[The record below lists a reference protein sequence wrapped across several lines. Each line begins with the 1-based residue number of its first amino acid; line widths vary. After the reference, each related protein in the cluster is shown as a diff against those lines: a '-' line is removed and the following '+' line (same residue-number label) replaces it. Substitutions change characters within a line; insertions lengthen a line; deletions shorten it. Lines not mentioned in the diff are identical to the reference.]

1 MNDAKEKVGLGEV
14 YAKAYVHQRS
24 TIDKEVLSTIDSKD
38 GDLVRSVRKLFDSV
52 IYKLTSLTDSSMNAE
67 KRSDEILSEKRSLD
81 SSSKRTPEEIFKVM
95 DNRKHKKLTSNLGV
109 PLKKKSKSEKKFS
122 VPKLQHLDGFR
133 PERAQTV
140 RISSESANIKQNYM
154 YTKSDRSVYDK
165 SSKVFNSL
173 EMLKTSVS
181 QKQKVPDSHRNVNEK
196 KL

>member
-1 MNDAKEKVGLGEV
+1 
-14 YAKAYVHQRS
+14 
-24 TIDKEVLSTIDSKD
+24 
-38 GDLVRSVRKLFDSV
+38 
-52 IYKLTSLTDSSMNAE
+52 MNAE

-81 SSSKRTPEEIFKVM
+81 NSSETNRTPEEIFKVM

-109 PLKKKSKSEKKFS
+109 PLKKKSKSVKKFS